1 MAKDLTLAT
10 FSDLWREYAD
20 HIRAAIAPLT
30 AEQAALRAGPGQRS
44 IGEIVAH
51 VIECRAFWLGDFVG
65 ETGEELD
72 ALRKWYDPG
81 ALTTDVAALIS
92 GLDRSWR
99 FVATLLDRWTPEDM
113 RQTFPHEWRGNHYEL
128 SRTWVVWHVLE
139 HDLHHGGEI
148 SLTLGLHGL
157 QAPDV

>member
-1 MAKDLTLAT
+1 MARIRRPHPRGDCA
-10 FSDLWREYAD
+10 AD
-20 HIRAAIAPLT
+20 GGTGGASGRA
-30 AEQAALRAGPGQRS
+30 GQRS

-72 ALRKWYDPG
+72 ALRVWYEPG
-81 ALTTDVAALIS
+81 ALTTDVAGLVS

-99 FVATLLDRWTPEDM
+99 FVADLLDRWTPADM
-113 RQTFPHEWRGNHYEL
+113 RQTFPHEWRGNHYDL

-148 SLTLGLHGL
+148 SLTLGMHGL
-157 QAPDV
+157 QAPDI